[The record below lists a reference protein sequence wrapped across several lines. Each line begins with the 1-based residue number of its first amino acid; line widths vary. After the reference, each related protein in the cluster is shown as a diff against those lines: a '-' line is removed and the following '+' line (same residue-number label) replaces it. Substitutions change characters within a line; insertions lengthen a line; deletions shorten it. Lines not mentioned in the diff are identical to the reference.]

1 MNALAVAPEVKPAPH
16 KKLESRQSK
25 YSELPTLPLRGI
37 VLAPSGGG
45 GSTLLQWFI
54 LTGYRGLFERIHVI
68 SPSIYVDS
76 ETWDPVKRYI
86 YGEMGTPK
94 GETCLH
100 ADWDAQ
106 FVENL
111 LVESLEITQ
120 DQKRKGRFHT
130 PPCID
135 DLATRSG
142 VMKPTKL

>member
-1 MNALAVAPEVKPAPH
+1 MPRFSRPFYAPRVLGDAKSFIKKRNATQPKMLTPDVKPAPH
-16 KKLESRQSK
+16 KKLETRQSK

-68 SPSIYVDS
+68 SPSIHVDS
-76 ETWDPVKRYI
+76 ETWDPVKKYI

-94 GETCLH
+94 QEVCLH
-100 ADWDAQ
+100 EDWDAQ

-111 LVESLEITQ
+111 LAEAMAITQ
-120 DQKRKGRFHT
+120 Y
-130 PPCID
+130 
-135 DLATRSG
+135 
-142 VMKPTKL
+142 